1 MRNIK
6 IEKAVQNIAANDE
19 IEIVERKGIGHPDS
33 ISDGIAEAV
42 SRTLSRTYKEKVG
55 HVLHHNTD
63 EVQLTAGESDP
74 KFGGGQIIKPIQILL
89 TGRAANEFT
98 LPNGETHKVGVD
110 YIAIEAAKKFLDE
123 TIINLDIDYGTV
135 VECKIGQGS
144 ADLRD
149 VFQRPNAIPSANDTS
164 FGVGFYPLTE
174 TENLV
179 LKTEEL
185 LNSKDFKKDHPYV
198 GEDIKVMGLREKDE
212 ITLTIASA
220 FVSKYVDDV
229 DAYLNMKDEINNIV
243 SDLAAKETDLSVETL
258 INTADDETKKDESGY
273 YLTVT
278 GTSAEMGDDGSVG
291 RGNRSNG
298 LITPNRPMSMEAT
311 SGKNPINHVGKI
323 YNLLSNEITR
333 EVYSDVEGVKNIDM
347 VILSQIGKPI
357 DQPRTATAHIQTED
371 GYTIDE
377 IEEDVTRIIDRWLE
391 NITDIKDF
399 MLEGKLRT
407 F

>member
-1 MRNIK
+1 
-6 IEKAVQNIAANDE
+6 
-19 IEIVERKGIGHPDS
+19 
-33 ISDGIAEAV
+33 
-42 SRTLSRTYKEKVG
+42 
-55 HVLHHNTD
+55 
-63 EVQLTAGESDP
+63 
-74 KFGGGQIIKPIQILL
+74 
-89 TGRAANEFT
+89 
-98 LPNGETHKVGVD
+98 
-110 YIAIEAAKKFLDE
+110 
-123 TIINLDIDYGTV
+123 
-135 VECKIGQGS
+135 
-144 ADLRD
+144 
-149 VFQRPNAIPSANDTS
+149 
-164 FGVGFYPLTE
+164 
-174 TENLV
+174 
-179 LKTEEL
+179 
-185 LNSKDFKKDHPYV
+185 
-198 GEDIKVMGLREKDE
+198 MGLREKDE

-243 SDLAAKETDLSVETL
+243 ADLAAKETDLSVETL